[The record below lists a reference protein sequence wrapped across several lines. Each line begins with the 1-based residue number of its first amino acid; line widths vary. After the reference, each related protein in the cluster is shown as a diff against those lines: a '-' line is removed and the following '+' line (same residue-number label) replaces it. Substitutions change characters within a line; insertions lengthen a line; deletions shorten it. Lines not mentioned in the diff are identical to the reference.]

1 MKITKKLLIEI
12 IKEELAQLLSE
23 SAAPSGPEEG
33 ERGYRPEVMHD
44 PTFGDLTKPAQMIH
58 IKNLWDHI
66 EKNKLP

>member
-33 ERGYRPEVMHD
+33 ERGYRPKVMQD
-44 PTFGDLTKPAQMIH
+44 PMFGDLTAPAKMIH

-66 EKNKLP
+66 EKSKLS